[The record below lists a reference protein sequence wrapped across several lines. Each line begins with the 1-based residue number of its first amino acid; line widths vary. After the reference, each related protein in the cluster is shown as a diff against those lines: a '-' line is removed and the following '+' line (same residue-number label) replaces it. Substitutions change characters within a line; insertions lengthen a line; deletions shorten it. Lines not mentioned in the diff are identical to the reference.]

1 MFNWNDLRYFLEL
14 ARQRRVGPAAKR
26 LNVDHSTV
34 GRRIAELEKV
44 LDTKLFDRTQSG
56 FVPTDAGRRL
66 LSYAEAIERNAHA
79 VIENAGDRPPLAGRV
94 RLVTMEGLASFYLAP
109 RLVEFNQ
116 RFPSILVELIIST
129 QLVSLTKREAD
140 ISLGFVAP
148 TSPRL
153 LITKVGQVDIRLY
166 GAPSYLEAHGVPER
180 PADLKNHLFLDYV
193 EDEVRIGEVRWLLDV
208 IEEPNV
214 VFRSTSLIAQQNA
227 AAAGMGLVMLPS
239 FLGAGDKRLV
249 PLLVNKQSVS
259 RGIWL
264 GVHED
269 LRYIARVKAVVDF
282 IKGVFKRDR
291 RSLAGREF

>member
-14 ARQRRVGPAAKR
+14 ARQGRMSPAAKR

-34 GRRIAELEKV
+34 GRRIAELEKT

-56 FVPTDAGRRL
+56 FVPTEAGRRL
-66 LSYAEAIERNAHA
+66 LSYAEAIERNAHI
-79 VIENAGDRPPLAGRV
+79 VLENAGDRLPLAGRV

-109 RLVEFNQ
+109 RLVEFYE
-116 RFPSILVELIIST
+116 RVPSILIELIIST

-148 TSPRL
+148 TSPKLR
-153 LITKVGQVDIRLY
+153 IVKVGQVDIRLY
-166 GAPSYLEAHGVPER
+166 GAPSYLEVHGRPEVS
-180 PADLKNHLFLDYV
+180 ADLKDHLFVDYV

-214 VFRSTSLIAQQNA
+214 VFRSSSLIAQQNA
-227 AAAGMGLVMLPS
+227 AASGMGLVMLPS
-239 FLGAGDKRLV
+239 FLGARDDRLT
-249 PLLVNKQSVS
+249 PLLVGKQSVS

-264 GVHED
+264 AVHED
-269 LRYIARVKAVVDF
+269 LRYIARVKEVVDF
-282 IKGVFKRDR
+282 VKGIFRRDR
-291 RSLAGREF
+291 RFLMGRET